1 VRLVAL
7 MDRFLQTGRPVEED
21 HRKNLALEGLRG
33 LACLN
38 VVLSH
43 YMVTFMP
50 YSAHFL
56 YPEGNSIQRYGIEYW
71 LAEPFLSV
79 FYNGTYPV
87 AIFFVMSGWVLT
99 APLLRAAGN
108 PSRAALKRYPRLA
121 IPAAVAILFA
131 WLLFKMGLMGTQR
144 ASEVG
149 FAGWLRDDYVH
160 NAALVPDLLL
170 NMLWGAPV
178 NGRSEWDGP
187 LWTLRIELLAP
198 WLLFALLAL
207 FSARRPL
214 PVSVIF
220 TAVAV
225 NIFPQNG
232 AAMHLLAFLSGYLL
246 NFALPSLRRMKR
258 FGLGLLV
265 LGIVFGAFDY
275 SKHFSLLIRM
285 PLPDLSPYAWNLGGD
300 RKTLFHTLGGLLTVA
315 GVLAEAPGF
324 GWLAARPI
332 AWLGKVSFSAYLLH
346 WPLMCSL
353 GIATVA
359 TGRQAGFSY
368 PVAVLL
374 GGVVLVPAIYILAT
388 LFERWVDAPAIRWA
402 NRLTR

>member
-1 VRLVAL
+1 

-99 APLLRAAGN
+99 APLVRAAGN

-178 NGRSEWDGP
+178 NGRSIVTY
-187 LWTLRIELLAP
+187 LLRPLAP
-198 WLLFALLAL
+198 PFPAASRDPAPTLA
-207 FSARRPL
+207 S
-214 PVSVIF
+214 
-220 TAVAV
+220 
-225 NIFPQNG
+225 
-232 AAMHLLAFLSGYLL
+232 
-246 NFALPSLRRMKR
+246 SL
-258 FGLGLLV
+258 
-265 LGIVFGAFDY
+265 
-275 SKHFSLLIRM
+275 
-285 PLPDLSPYAWNLGGD
+285 LSPYLAQGPGGTS
-300 RKTLFHTLGGLLTVA
+300 RNSTNFQSQTSRSL
-315 GVLAEAPGF
+315 
-324 GWLAARPI
+324 RP
-332 AWLGKVSFSAYLLH
+332 
-346 WPLMCSL
+346 
-353 GIATVA
+353 
-359 TGRQAGFSY
+359 R
-368 PVAVLL
+368 
-374 GGVVLVPAIYILAT
+374 
-388 LFERWVDAPAIRWA
+388 
-402 NRLTR
+402 